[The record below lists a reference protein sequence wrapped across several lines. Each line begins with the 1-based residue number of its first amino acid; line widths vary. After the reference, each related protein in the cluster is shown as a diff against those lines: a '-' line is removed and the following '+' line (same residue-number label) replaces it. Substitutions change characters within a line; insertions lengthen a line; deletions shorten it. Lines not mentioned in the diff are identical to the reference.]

1 MTAEQIRKTVAARAG
16 LRESDRRVETFM
28 NLLANLVE
36 AGTRADQRAVFDAI
50 LRYGRLYG
58 FCTTQEEV
66 FSLFEDPHNT
76 TQEKAMT
83 PAKTAER
90 ELKNMRKSLRTHV
103 VILNNFSLVSHRGW
117 RITKDGRM
125 TPQEISDALFE
136 LDEIAT
142 KNGGRAN

>member
-1 MTAEQIRKTVAARAG
+1 MIAEQIRKIVAARAG

-28 NLLANLVE
+28 NLLADLVE
-36 AGTRADQRAVFDAI
+36 AGTRADQRTAFDAI

-66 FSLFEDPHNT
+66 FSLFEDPHST

-83 PAKTAER
+83 PTNAER
-90 ELKNMRKSLRTHV
+90 ELKNMRKSLCTHI

-125 TPQEISDALFE
+125 TPREISDALFE
-136 LDEIAT
+136 LEEIAT
-142 KNGGRAN
+142 RNGGRAN